1 VGLFLRNGLILRIE
15 LSKLLLFRIY
25 QTTPM
30 LTRNNFKKIPLAYVL
45 SVFLYVFSP
54 LLTAAA
60 TIDVTTDRD
69 PIVLN
74 EQFSLVFSVD
84 TTPNADPDFS
94 PLKKDFDILQQG
106 KSSSVQIING
116 AVSQK
121 ITWTLQLFP
130 KHAGVMKI
138 PAIDFGSDQS
148 QEKSINVVTQ
158 SQVQATGKPTGKA
171 IEDIIVEAEVDAKT
185 AYVQQQIIYTQ
196 RLYFSRDFFDNA
208 TLSTPQLKSG
218 KIDLEKLGEGREYT
232 ETRQGRQYKV
242 IERRYAIF
250 PIQSGQLEI
259 APTFFEGRLIE
270 QNNRQNN
277 FGFFNRPT
285 GQVVRRYSAPI
296 NIEVKPQIATYA
308 GNHWLPASQLTLH
321 SRWSSPP
328 KEAKTGD
335 PLTLTLS
342 IIANGLRAEQLPQ
355 LNVEVPTGLKT
366 YNDQPVLN
374 NETNSNGLIGT
385 RQEKI
390 VVIATKAGSFEIPA
404 ITLTWWDT
412 SQTKQQVATIPAMT
426 LTATGVAATAP
437 PIAPTTPTP
446 APITSP
452 SVETVKNGGSISG
465 DTINNT
471 NNVANPSD
479 SQTAP
484 QTLLA
489 PLTSDDFW
497 FYFSLFL
504 LLILVLVIY
513 LLWQQLRE
521 NLPNKPSKMSNPS
534 LSLESLLAHV
544 NQACASHNHKAL
556 RFALCRWGSH
566 VFQQPNINLHTLVEK
581 LDERDIVLKAEIQQL
596 MKVLYAAEK
605 INWDSQ
611 GLCQAVRQYSPNKIA
626 RSQPSRIASLYPE

>member
-1 VGLFLRNGLILRIE
+1 
-15 LSKLLLFRIY
+15 
-25 QTTPM
+25 M

-45 SVFLYVFSP
+45 SVFLWLFSP

-60 TIDVTTDRD
+60 IIDLTVDRD

-74 EQFSLVFSVD
+74 EQFSLVFSAD
-84 TTPNADPDFS
+84 KTPNAAPDFS

-116 AVSQK
+116 AMSQK

-130 KHAGVMKI
+130 KHAGVIEI
-138 PAIDFGSDQS
+138 PVIDFGTDQS
-148 QEKSINVVTQ
+148 QAKPINVVAQ
-158 SQVQATGKPTGKA
+158 SQDQATGKG
-171 IEDIIVEAEVDAKT
+171 IEDIIVEAEVDVQT

-208 TLSTPQLKSG
+208 TLSTPQLKTG
-218 KIDLEKLGEGREYT
+218 KVDLEKLGEGREYT

-296 NIEVKPQIATYA
+296 NIDVKPQVATYK
-308 GNHWLPASQLTLH
+308 GDHWLPASQLTLH
-321 SRWSSPP
+321 SRWSNPP
-328 KEAKTGD
+328 TSAKTGD

-355 LNVEVPTGLKT
+355 LNVTVPTGLKT
-366 YNDQPVLN
+366 YNDQAVLN
-374 NETNSNGLIGT
+374 NESNSNGLIGT

-390 VVIATKAGSFEIPA
+390 VVIATKAGSFEIPK

-412 SQTKQQVATIPAMT
+412 TKIQQQVATIPAMT
-426 LTATGVAATAP
+426 LTATGVAAAA
-437 PIAPTTPTP
+437 PIAPVIS
-446 APITSP
+446 APIITS
-452 SVETVKNGGSISG
+452 SGVETAKNTDATPSDEANS
-465 DTINNT
+465 NNT
-471 NNVANPSD
+471 ASVTNRSNV
-479 SQTAP
+479 QIAP
-484 QTLLA
+484 QTALA
-489 PLTSDDFW
+489 APTARDDFW

-521 NLPNKPSKMSNPS
+521 HLPNKPSQINNSN
-534 LSLESLLAHV
+534 LSLESLLAQI
-544 NQACASHNHKAL
+544 NQACASRNHKAL
-556 RFALCRWGSH
+556 RIALCRWASH
-566 VFQQPNINLHTLVEK
+566 VFQQPNINLHTLLDK
-581 LDERDIVLKAEIQQL
+581 LGESDTVLKAEIQQL
-596 MKVLYAAEK
+596 MKVLYAAKK
-605 INWDSQ
+605 IDWDSQ
-611 GLCQAVRQYSPNKIA
+611 GLCQAVRQYSPNNVA